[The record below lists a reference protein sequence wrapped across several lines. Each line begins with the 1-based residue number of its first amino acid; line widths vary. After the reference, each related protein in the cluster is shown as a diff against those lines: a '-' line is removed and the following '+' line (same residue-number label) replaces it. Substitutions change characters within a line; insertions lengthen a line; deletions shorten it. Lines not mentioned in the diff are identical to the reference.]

1 MVKGY
6 GGSRFKSQLGQKVG
20 GGGGGGGG
28 WVVGRKTFTYQ
39 ILSTFLNILYF
50 Y

>member
-6 GGSRFKSQLGQKVG
+6 GGSRFNSQLGQKVG

-28 WVVGRKTFTYQ
+28 GRQKRNIY
-39 ILSTFLNILYF
+39 LSNSFHF
-50 Y
+50 P